1 MLRIGQV
8 VGDTEAG
15 VWNDTEAFPLIIR
28 SAVTMGV
35 LPNMDMTC
43 RWLPVDTLAKGVLDI
58 AGLRTGEASG
68 EASAMIEREEQ
79 LAYNL
84 VSPHT
89 FSWTPDLCSALHT
102 TELSAFEN
110 VPFSHWLAQLRNLS
124 VTPSSLSG
132 GITSAA
138 ADPNC
143 NPAIKLV
150 DFFADNFAGNN
161 AGSEIVFET
170 GEAERASPALRNAP
184 KVIESGLLG
193 KMVEVWME
201 KWTGEEKLVKM
212 RQEEV

>member
-35 LPNMDMTC
+35 LPDMDMTC
-43 RWLPVDTLAKGVLDI
+43 RWLPVDTLAKGVLEI
-58 AGLRTGEASG
+58 AGLRVGEASG
-68 EASAMIEREEQ
+68 VAGAMIERGEQ
-79 LAYNL
+79 LVYNL

-110 VPFSHWLAQLRNLS
+110 VPFDHWLAQLRNLS
-124 VTPSSLSG
+124 VTTPSLTG
-132 GITSAA
+132 GSA
-138 ADPNC
+138 ADPNR

-150 DFFADNFAGNN
+150 DFFADNFAGSN
-161 AGSEIVFET
+161 AGSEVVFEI
-170 GEAERASPALRNAP
+170 GEAEKASPALRNAP
-184 KVIESGLLG
+184 RVIESGLLG

-201 KWTGEEKLVKM
+201 KWVGKRGV
-212 RQEEV
+212 

>member
-35 LPNMDMTC
+35 LPDMDVTC
-43 RWLPVDTLAKGVLDI
+43 RWLPVDTLAKGVLEI
-58 AGLRTGEASG
+58 AGLRDGEASG
-68 EASAMIEREEQ
+68 VAGAMNEREGQ
-79 LAYNL
+79 LVYNL
-84 VSPHT
+84 VSPHS

-102 TELSAFEN
+102 TDLSAFEN

-124 VTPSSLSG
+124 VTPPSLTG
-132 GITSAA
+132 GIISAA

-161 AGSEIVFET
+161 ADSEIVFET
-170 GEAERASPALRNAP
+170 GEAEKASPALRNAP
-184 KVIESGLLG
+184 GVIESGLLG

-201 KWTGEEKLVKM
+201 KWMGKRGL
-212 RQEEV
+212 